1 MASADGE
8 WEDEGATHHVDDEVP
23 SVGTVEEGLE
33 GVEFLESDRPMLAAL
48 VNDLIML
55 VEDYLRISLFRAASL
70 NRSSE
75 TIGKM
80 C

>member
-48 VNDLIML
+48 VNDSNY
-55 VEDYLRISLFRAASL
+55 VGRRSLFRAASL